1 MKNFKNSKTAKV
13 VSGFIGLAAVFAM
26 VGPSLASAD
35 TSYVFTK
42 TLKQGVTDQEVMNLQ
57 TVLNGS
63 ADTAIAASG
72 VGSKG
77 METKYFG
84 GLTKAAVIKFQEKYA
99 SDILTPN
106 GLTKGT
112 GLVGAS
118 TRAKLN
124 AMGGMMTST
133 TGTTGS
139 TSMVPGCTSTTGY
152 SPTTGTPCSSSVV
165 VVATG
170 TGAVSATI
178 DSASP
183 MSGSVIKG
191 ASTKVA
197 IFKLMNTGSAAAKV
211 TAVKLK
217 RIGVSSDNTFRNV
230 YLYSGDVRITDAAS
244 VASGNINFTDPSGIV
259 TIPSG
264 SSITLSVMVEVDS
277 AANTG
282 ETLGVM
288 LTDVTTD
295 GGSVSGL
302 PLSGAQQQV
311 VAAPSGMASVSF
323 NPTTLPSSSAN
334 IDPQADYVVWQNT
347 VNVNSRDVLVSSL
360 RFRQIGSVS
369 AGDLKNFR
377 LMVDGVQVGTA
388 VASVNSNQYVEFN
401 FASPITLKSGAR
413 TVKLLADI
421 VSGSNKNFG
430 FSIQQ
435 SVDAMFWDSQLG
447 VVIAPLVNNSS
458 FTTVSSATQTIN
470 QGTLTLTK
478 TTDSPSGNIV
488 LQGSGL
494 TLGKFTLKAAGE
506 KLKIENVK
514 VQAAITAAVGFVQSS
529 AAIRNGAIFANGVQ
543 IGSTA
548 EIKGSSNATLAY
560 TQYNLGSAL
569 IVEPGHDV
577 TLEVRG
583 DIYNTGATSTGQFAA
598 NDTFIVTVMA
608 GTNNVYKMSS
618 YGYISSGAVSGNTLT
633 VSSGSMTVAKS
644 TSYADQTVT
653 VPQTAFKIG
662 EFNVTT
668 GSTEALN
675 LNQFTLD
682 FTGATAYVPSLQDVY
697 VVYGS
702 KTSVVKSSVAST
714 SNTFSVN
721 ETLAAGA
728 TMNVKVY
735 ATINSSIAA
744 ASVVGTTVKVDAT
757 SQASGNSTTGT
768 ASGQAIT
775 VGTGTLTLAV
785 DPSTPVSAL
794 AVGGTMPK
802 LASYK
807 FTALNDAFTIV
818 DLTATTTNSA
828 PIVELIF
835 KDGATELG
843 RQSFNGVTAAK
854 TGLNVVVPANTNKVI
869 DIYAQLGSVGTNA
882 AATGGNVGL
891 TITSIKSRNSN
902 GVEATTLYPAGVSG
916 NSMYVFKT
924 KPTIT
929 NVALPTTVLTAGN
942 QTVYQFT
949 VTADAGGTVAW
960 RQFKLNI
967 ASSAPT
973 GVVTTTGYNIYDA
986 ANQSTPLTGITV
998 AQTVSGVTFTSS
1010 IDQEISG
1017 SKTYVVKATIA
1028 GTGLVAGASL
1038 SHNVPTLG
1046 SYAVPSDFATVSATN
1061 AFIWSDES
1069 IIGHDATTIDWMG
1082 DYLVKNLPTDS
1093 ETMTK

>member
-1 MKNFKNSKTAKV
+1 MNKFKNSKTAKAV
-13 VSGFIGLAAVFAM
+13 AGFVGLAAAFMM

-42 TLKQGVTDQEVMNLQ
+42 TLKTGVTDQEVMNLQ
-57 TVLNGS
+57 TVLNSS
-63 ADTAIAASG
+63 ADTQVAASG

-99 SDILTPN
+99 SDILVPN

-124 AMGGMMTST
+124 SMGAMT
-133 TGTTGS
+133 TGTPGT

-152 SPTTGTPCSSSVV
+152 SPTTGAPCSSNVV
-165 VVATG
+165 TAATG
-170 TGAVSATI
+170 TGAVSAMI
-178 DSASP
+178 DTTSP

-197 IFKLMNTGSAAAKV
+197 IFKLTNNGGAAAKI
-211 TAVKLK
+211 TSVKMK
-217 RIGVSSDNTFRNV
+217 RTGVSSDNTFRNV
-230 YLYSGDVRITDAAS
+230 YLYNGDMRITDAAS
-244 VASGNINFTDPSGIV
+244 VASGMINFTDATGIV
-259 TIPSG
+259 TVPAM
-264 SSITLSVMVEVDS
+264 SSITVGVMVEVDS

-295 GGSVSGL
+295 GGTVSGL
-302 PLSGAQQQV
+302 PLSGAQMQV

-323 NPTTLPSSSAN
+323 NSTTLPSSSSN
-334 IDPQADYVVWQNT
+334 IDPQSDYVVWQNT
-347 VNVNSRDVLVSSL
+347 VNINSRDVLVSSL

-377 LMVDGVQVGTA
+377 LMVDGVQVGSA
-388 VASVNSNQYVEFN
+388 VEMVNSNQYVEFT
-401 FASPITLKSGAR
+401 FASPVTLKSGAR

-421 VSGSNKNFG
+421 VGGSNKNFG

-447 VVIAPLVNNSS
+447 VVIAPLVNNAS
-458 FTTVSSATQTIN
+458 FTSISSATQTIN

-506 KLKIENVK
+506 KLKIENLTVNFTYTGAM
-514 VQAAITAAVGFVQSS
+514 QQSTM
-529 AAIRNGAIFANGVQ
+529 AIRNGAVFANGVQ

-548 EIKGSSNATLAY
+548 EIKEDSNATLSY

-569 IVEPGHDV
+569 VVEPGHDV

-583 DIYNTGATSTGQFAA
+583 DVYNTGATSTGQFAA
-598 NDTFIVTVMA
+598 NDTIVINIVA
-608 GTNNVYKMSS
+608 GTNNVYKQSS
-618 YGYISSGAVSGNTLT
+618 YGYISSGAVSGNSMT
-633 VSSGSMTVAKS
+633 VASGSMTVAKA
-644 TSYADQTVT
+644 TSYANQTVT

-662 EFNVTT
+662 EYNVTT

-675 LNQFTLD
+675 LNQFTLA
-682 FTGATAYVPSLQDVY
+682 FTGPTAYVPSLQDVY

-702 KTSVVKSSVAST
+702 KTTVVKASVAST
-714 SNTFSVN
+714 SNTFSLN

-728 TMNVKVY
+728 TMSVKVY
-735 ATINSSIAA
+735 ATINSSIANGA
-744 ASVVGTTVKVDAT
+744 VVGTTLQVDAT
-757 SQASGNSTTGT
+757 SQASGNSTSGT
-768 ASGQAIT
+768 ATGQTVT
-775 VGTGTLTLAV
+775 VGSGTLTVAI
-785 DPSTPVSAL
+785 DPSTPVSVL
-794 AVGGTMPK
+794 AVGNTMPK
-802 LASYK
+802 VASFK
-807 FTALNDAFTIV
+807 FTALNDSFTIV
-818 DLTATTTNSA
+818 DLTATTTDSS
-828 PIVELIF
+828 PVIELVF

-843 RQSFNGVTAAK
+843 RQPFNGTTLTK
-854 TGLNVVVPANTNKVI
+854 TGLNVAVPANTNKIV
-869 DIYAQLGSVGTNA
+869 DVYANLGSVGTNA
-882 AATGGNVGL
+882 ATTSANVRV
-891 TITSIKSRNSN
+891 TVTSIKSRNSN
-902 GVEATTLYPAGVSG
+902 GVETTTSYPSGISG
-916 NSMYVFKT
+916 NSVYVFKT

-929 NVALPTTVLTAGN
+929 NVALPTTVLTAGV

-960 RQFKLNI
+960 RKLSLNI
-967 ASSAPT
+967 GSSTPS
-973 GVVTTTGYNIYDA
+973 GSVTTSGYAIYDA
-986 ANQSTPLTGITV
+986 ANQSTALSGV
-998 AQTVSGVTFTSS
+998 SAVQTSTGVTFTST

-1017 SKTYVVKATIA
+1017 SKTYVVKATIG
-1028 GTGLVAGASL
+1028 GTGIVAGASL
-1038 SHNVPTLG
+1038 SHNVQTAGAQAAPNT
-1046 SYAVPSDFATVSATN
+1046 YAVAAAAAGS
-1061 AFIWSDES
+1061 FIWSDES
-1069 IIGHDATTIDWMG
+1069 VIGHDDTTADWMN
-1082 DYLVKNLPTDS
+1082 DFLVKNLPTDS
-1093 ETMTK
+1093 ETLTK